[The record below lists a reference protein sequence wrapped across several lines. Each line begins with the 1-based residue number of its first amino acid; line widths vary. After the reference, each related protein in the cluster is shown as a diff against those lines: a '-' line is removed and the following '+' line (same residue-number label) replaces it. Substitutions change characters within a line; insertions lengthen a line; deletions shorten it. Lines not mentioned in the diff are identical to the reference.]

1 MLITTHVLEEG
12 GTFVAKIFRGPNVRL
27 LYAQLRCLFERV
39 SIAKPTSSRNSS
51 MEAFVVCEHFK
62 KGKQYQNLPLDL
74 GGYLNLQEQ
83 ITTLGGEMMIPE
95 EHDDENQQN
104 QKLDPF
110 VIPFLACGDLSGWS
124 INNNGHHHLDADA
137 SYPMDLADYIPPV
150 APPIQPPYETSI
162 SQRKKQQQ
170 HHQQQQ
176 QQQQS

>member
-39 SIAKPTSSRNSS
+39 SVAKPTSSRNSS
-51 MEAFVVCEHFK
+51 MEAFVVCQHFK
-62 KGKQYQNLPLDL
+62 QGKQYQNLPLDL
-74 GGYLNLQEQ
+74 GGYLNLRD
-83 ITTLGGEMMIPE
+83 TLGTQ
-95 EHDDENQQN
+95 HDDKDQ
-104 QKLDPF
+104 LDPF

-124 INNNGHHHLDADA
+124 NKGHHLDADA
-137 SYPMDLADYIPPV
+137 SYPMELSDYIPPV

-162 SQRKKQQQ
+162 SKRKN
-170 HHQQQQ
+170 QQQ